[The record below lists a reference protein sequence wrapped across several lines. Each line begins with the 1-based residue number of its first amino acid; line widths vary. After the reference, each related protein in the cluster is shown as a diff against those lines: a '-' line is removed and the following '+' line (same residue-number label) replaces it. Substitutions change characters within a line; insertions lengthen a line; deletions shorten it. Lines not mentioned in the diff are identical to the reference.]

1 MLEDIK
7 KIGGINTNDFD
18 SIIETYIESAKSDLV
33 MSGIAKSKVKDY
45 DPLIYSA
52 IVSYVKSLIDVDNA
66 ELYRNAY
73 SLQKDELRH
82 HVEYL
87 SED

>member
-7 KIGGINTNDFD
+7 KIGGINNNHFD
-18 SIIETYIESAKSDLV
+18 DIISNYIDSAKSDLV
-33 MSGIAKSKVKDY
+33 MSGIAKSKVQEY

-73 SLQKDELRH
+73 SIQKDELRH
-82 HVEYL
+82 HIEYI
-87 SED
+87 SEE